1 MYGFCLFLLC
11 LINIFF
17 HDKFPTI
24 TPYEM
29 PRIMEH
35 KIGTLSGEYNCK
47 DYEIKRKILETI
59 LKKIKK
65 GKASGEENVPSEL

>member
-1 MYGFCLFLLC
+1 
-11 LINIFF
+11 
-17 HDKFPTI
+17 
-24 TPYEM
+24 M

-35 KIGTLSGEYNCK
+35 KIGTLNGEYDYE